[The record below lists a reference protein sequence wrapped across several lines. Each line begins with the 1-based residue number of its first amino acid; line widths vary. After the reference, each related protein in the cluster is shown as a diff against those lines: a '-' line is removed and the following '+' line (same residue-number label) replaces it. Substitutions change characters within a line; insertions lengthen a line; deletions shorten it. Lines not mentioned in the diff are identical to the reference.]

1 MTMPNLK
8 ALTVASV
15 AAIVAAIAAFSG
27 IAVAAYP
34 QRPIE
39 MVVPWGAGGGTDAVG
54 RIIGSLMEK
63 ELKQP
68 VNVVNR
74 VGGSGV
80 VGHSAIATAKPDG
93 YTIGVVT
100 VEIAMMHWQGLTQLS
115 YKDFSPIAQV
125 NEDFGGLA
133 VVADS
138 KYKTAKDLLAA
149 IKSSPPGT
157 FTCSG
162 TGQGGIWHVGLLGWL
177 MSEGVDPGRVTFVP
191 MGGAAPA
198 LKEML
203 SGGLSFVT
211 NSNAESA
218 ALISAGRVKALAHMG
233 PTRLAQFPDVPT
245 LKEATG
251 SDWTVAVWRL
261 IAGPKGMPKEV
272 MDVLVP
278 AVKKAYE
285 SKEYADFMKA
295 RGFGMV
301 FRGPEDTVKVMATS
315 DVEFGKVM
323 KQSGL
328 AK

>member
-1 MTMPNLK
+1 MTMPRFKVL
-8 ALTVASV
+8 AVASV
-15 AAIVAAIAAFSG
+15 AAIVAAIALVSG
-27 IAVAAYP
+27 IAGAAYP

-54 RIIGSLMEK
+54 RIIGTLLEK

-93 YTIGVVT
+93 YTIGVAT
-100 VEIAMMHWQGLTQLS
+100 VEIAMMHWQGLTKLS
-115 YKDFSPIAQV
+115 YKDYAPIAQV

-149 IKSSPPGT
+149 IKSNPPGT
-157 FTCSG
+157 FTASG

-177 MSEGVDPGRVTFVP
+177 MSEGVEPDRVKFVP

-218 ALISAGRVKALAHMG
+218 SLISAGRVKALAHMG
-233 PTRLAQFPDVPT
+233 PKRLPEFPDVPT

-251 SDWTVAVWRL
+251 SDWTIACWRL
-261 IAGPKGMPKEV
+261 IVGPKGLPKEV
-272 MDVLVP
+272 LDVLAP

-285 SKEYADFMKA
+285 SKEYVDFMKA
-295 RGFGMV
+295 RGFGMI
-301 FRGPEDTVKVMATS
+301 FRGPQDTVKVMQDS
-315 DVEFGKVM
+315 DADFGKVM
-323 KQSGL
+323 KKAGL
-328 AK
+328 VK

>member
-1 MTMPNLK
+1 MTSPRIK
-8 ALTVASV
+8 VLTLAASL
-15 AAIVAAIAAFSG
+15 AAFAAVVSSP
-27 IAVAAYP
+27 AVAEYP
-34 QRPIE
+34 ERPIQ

-54 RIIGSLMEK
+54 RIIGSLLEQD
-63 ELKQP
+63 LGQP

-74 VGGSGV
+74 TGGSGV

-100 VEIAMMHWQGLTQLS
+100 VEIAMMHWQGLTKLS
-115 YKDFSPIAQV
+115 YKDYSPIAQV

-133 VVADS
+133 VATDS
-138 KYKTAKDLLAA
+138 PFKTAKDLLTA
-149 IKSSPPGT
+149 IKSNPAGT
-157 FTCSG
+157 YTDSG

-177 MSEGVDPGRVTFVP
+177 MSENVAPNQVTFIP

-203 SGGLSFVT
+203 SGGISFVT
-211 NSNAESA
+211 NSNAEGA
-218 ALISAGRVKALAHMG
+218 ALISAGRVRALAHMG
-233 PTRLAQFPDVPT
+233 PKRLGQFPDVPT

-261 IAGPKGMPKEV
+261 IAGPKGLSKDV
-272 MDVLVP
+272 LDVLVP
-278 AVKKAYE
+278 AVEKAYE
-285 SKEYADFMKA
+285 SKEYAEFMKS

-301 FRGPEDTVKVMATS
+301 FRGPEDTMKVMESS
-315 DVEFGKVM
+315 DRDFGNVM
-323 KQSGL
+323 KKAGL

>member
-1 MTMPNLK
+1 MSMPRIRVLV
-8 ALTVASV
+8 AASV
-15 AAIVAAIAAFSG
+15 LVAAAAMAIVGGAAA
-27 IAVAAYP
+27 AAYP
-34 QRPIE
+34 TRPVE

-63 ELKQP
+63 DLKAP

-100 VEIAMMHWQGLTQLS
+100 VEIAMMHWQGLTKLS
-115 YKDFSPIAQV
+115 YKDYSPIAQV

-133 VVADS
+133 VAADS
-138 KYKTAKDLLAA
+138 KYKTAKELLAA

-177 MSEGVDPGRVTFVP
+177 MSEGVDPGKVTFVP

-203 SGGLSFVT
+203 AGGLSFVT
-211 NSNAESA
+211 SSNAEAA

-233 PTRLAQFPDVPT
+233 PKRLDQFPDVPT

-251 SDWTVAVWRL
+251 SDWTVAVWRM

-272 MDVLVP
+272 MDVLAP
-278 AVKKAYE
+278 AIKKASE
-285 SKEYADFMKA
+285 SKEYAEFMKA

-301 FRGPEDTVKVMATS
+301 FRGPAKTMKVMETS
-315 DVEFGKVM
+315 DSEFGNVM
-323 KQSGL
+323 KKAGL

>member
-1 MTMPNLK
+1 MTMPSLK
-8 ALTVASV
+8 ALTVAS
-15 AAIVAAIAAFSG
+15 AIVAAIAVVSG
-27 IAVAAYP
+27 TAVAGYP
-34 QRPIE
+34 ERPIQ

-54 RIIGSLMEK
+54 RIIGSLLEQN
-63 ELKQP
+63 LGQP

-74 VGGSGV
+74 TGGSGV

-100 VEIAMMHWQGLTQLS
+100 VEIAMMHWQGLTKLS
-115 YKDFSPIAQV
+115 YKDYSPIAQV

-133 VVADS
+133 VAADS
-138 KYKTAKDLLAA
+138 PFKTAKDLLAS
-149 IKSSPPGT
+149 IKSHPAGT
-157 FTCSG
+157 YTDSG

-177 MSEGVDPGRVTFVP
+177 MSENVDPNHVTFIP

-211 NSNAESA
+211 NSNAEGA
-218 ALISAGRVKALAHMG
+218 ALIEAGRVRALAHMG
-233 PTRLAQFPDVPT
+233 PTRLAQFPNVPT

-251 SDWTVAVWRL
+251 SDWTVAVWRM
-261 IAGPKGMPKEV
+261 IAGPKGLPKEV

-285 SKEYADFMKA
+285 SKEYAEFMKG

-301 FRGPEDTVKVMATS
+301 YRGPEGAMKTMETS

-323 KQSGL
+323 QKAGL

>member
-1 MTMPNLK
+1 MTMPSFK
-8 ALTVASV
+8 ALTVAS
-15 AAIVAAIAAFSG
+15 AIASAIAVVSG
-27 IAVAAYP
+27 TAVAAYP
-34 QRPIE
+34 ERPIE

-54 RIIGSLMEK
+54 RIIGSLLEK
-63 ELKQP
+63 NLGQP

-93 YTIGVVT
+93 YTIGVIT
-100 VEIAMMHWQGLTQLS
+100 VEIAMMHWQGLTTLS
-115 YKDFSPIAQV
+115 YKDYSPIAQV

-133 VVADS
+133 VAADS
-138 KYKTAKDLLAA
+138 PFKTAKDLLTA
-149 IKSSPPGT
+149 IKSNPPGT
-157 FTCSG
+157 YTDSG

-177 MSEGVDPGRVTFVP
+177 MSEGVDPNQVTFIP

-211 NSNAESA
+211 NSNAEGA
-218 ALISAGRVKALAHMG
+218 ALISAGRVRALAHMG

-251 SDWTVAVWRL
+251 SNWTVAVWRM
-261 IAGPKGMPKEV
+261 IGGPKGLPKPV
-272 MDVLVP
+272 LDVLVP
-278 AVKKAYE
+278 AIKKAYE
-285 SKEYADFMKA
+285 SKEYAEFMKA

-301 FRGPEDTVKVMATS
+301 FRGPEDTMKVMETS
-315 DVEFGKVM
+315 DTEFGKVM
-323 KQSGL
+323 KKAGL
-328 AK
+328 VK

>member
-1 MTMPNLK
+1 MTILRTK
-8 ALTVASV
+8 ALTLATSL
-15 AAIVAAIAAFSG
+15 AAIAAVFSG
-27 IAVAAYP
+27 TAYAGYP
-34 QRPIE
+34 ERPIE

-54 RIIGSLMEK
+54 RIIGSLLERD
-63 ELKQP
+63 LGQP

-74 VGGSGV
+74 TGGSGV

-100 VEIAMMHWQGLTQLS
+100 VEIAMMHWQGLTKLS
-115 YKDFSPIAQV
+115 YKDYSPIAQV

-133 VVADS
+133 VAADS
-138 KYKTAKDLLAA
+138 KFKTAKDLLSA
-149 IKSSPPGT
+149 IKSEPAGT
-157 FTCSG
+157 FTDSG

-177 MSEGVDPGRVTFVP
+177 MSEGIDPNQVTFIP

-203 SGGLSFVT
+203 SGGISMVT
-211 NSNAESA
+211 SSNAEAA
-218 ALISAGRVKALAHMG
+218 ALIDAGKVRALAHMG
-233 PTRLAQFPDVPT
+233 PKRLGQFPDVPT

-251 SDWTVAVWRL
+251 SDWTVAVWRM
-261 IAGPKGMPKEV
+261 IAGPKGLPKEV

-285 SKEYADFMKA
+285 SKEYADFMA
-295 RGFGMV
+295 GRGFGMV
-301 FRGPEDTVKVMATS
+301 YRGPDGAMKTMETS
-315 DVEFGKVM
+315 DSDFGNVM
-323 KQSGL
+323 KKAGL

>member
-15 AAIVAAIAAFSG
+15 AAIMATIAAFSG

-54 RIIGSLMEK
+54 RIIGTLIEK

-177 MSEGVDPGRVTFVP
+177 MSEGVDPSRVTFVP

-218 ALISAGRVKALAHMG
+218 SLISAGRVKALAHMG
-233 PTRLAQFPDVPT
+233 PKRLPEFPDVPT

-272 MDVLVP
+272 LDVLVP

-285 SKEYADFMKA
+285 SKEYADFMKS

-301 FRGPEDTVKVMATS
+301 FRGPQETVKVMEDS

-323 KQSGL
+323 KKAGL

>member
-1 MTMPNLK
+1 MTMPRIK
-8 ALTVASV
+8 GLTVVTAVAVV
-15 AAIVAAIAAFSG
+15 AAITLIGGIAA
-27 IAVAAYP
+27 AAYP

-54 RIIGSLMEK
+54 RIIGSLLEK
-63 ELKQP
+63 DLGQP

-100 VEIAMMHWQGLTQLS
+100 VEIAMMHWQGLTKLS

-125 NEDFGGLA
+125 NEDYGGLA
-133 VVADS
+133 VAADS
-138 KYKTAKDLLAA
+138 KFKTAKDLLAA
-149 IKSSPPGT
+149 IKSNPAGT
-157 FTCSG
+157 FTDSG

-218 ALISAGRVKALAHMG
+218 ALISAGRVRALAHMG

-251 SDWTVAVWRL
+251 SDWTIACWRM
-261 IAGPKGMPKEV
+261 IMGPKGLPKEV
-272 MDVLVP
+272 LDVLVP
-278 AVKKAYE
+278 ALKKAYE
-285 SKEYADFMKA
+285 SKEYTDFMKA

-301 FRGPEDTVKVMATS
+301 FRGPQDTMKVMENS
-315 DVEFGKVM
+315 DAEFGKVM
-323 KQSGL
+323 KKAGL
-328 AK
+328 VK

>member
-1 MTMPNLK
+1 MTMPRIK
-8 ALTVASV
+8 GLTVVTAVAVV
-15 AAIVAAIAAFSG
+15 AAITLIGGIAA
-27 IAVAAYP
+27 AAYP

-54 RIIGSLMEK
+54 RIIGSLLEK
-63 ELKQP
+63 DLGQP

-100 VEIAMMHWQGLTQLS
+100 VEIAMMHWQGLTKLS

-125 NEDFGGLA
+125 DEDYGGLA
-133 VVADS
+133 VAADS
-138 KYKTAKDLLAA
+138 KFKTAKDLLAA
-149 IKSSPPGT
+149 IKSNPAGT
-157 FTCSG
+157 FTDSG
-162 TGQGGIWHVGLLGWL
+162 TGRGGIWHVGLLGWL

-218 ALISAGRVKALAHMG
+218 ALISAGRVRALAHMG

-251 SDWTVAVWRL
+251 SDWTIACWRM
-261 IAGPKGMPKEV
+261 IMGPKGLPKEV
-272 MDVLVP
+272 LDVLVP
-278 AVKKAYE
+278 ALKKAYE
-285 SKEYADFMKA
+285 SKEYTDFMKA

-301 FRGPEDTVKVMATS
+301 FRGPQDTMKVDGDS
-315 DVEFGKVM
+315 DAEFGKVM
-323 KQSGL
+323 KKAGL
-328 AK
+328 VK

>member
-1 MTMPNLK
+1 MKMPRIK
-8 ALTVASV
+8 VLTVASAV
-15 AAIVAAIAAFSG
+15 AVAAAIAVFSG
-27 IAVAAYP
+27 TAVAAYP

-54 RIIGSLMEK
+54 RIIGSLLEK
-63 ELKQP
+63 ELGQP

-100 VEIAMMHWQGLTQLS
+100 VEIAMMHWQGLTKLS
-115 YKDFSPIAQV
+115 YKDYSPIAQV

-133 VVADS
+133 VVSDS
-138 KYKTAKDLLAA
+138 PFKTAKDLLAA
-149 IKSSPPGT
+149 IKTKPAGT
-157 FTCSG
+157 FTDSG

-177 MSEGVDPGRVTFVP
+177 MSEGVDPNRVTFVP

-203 SGGLSFVT
+203 AGGLSFVT

-251 SDWTVAVWRL
+251 SNWTIACWRM
-261 IAGPKGMPKEV
+261 IMGPKGLPKEV
-272 MDVLVP
+272 LDVLVP
-278 AVKKAYE
+278 AVKKAYQ

-301 FRGPEDTVKVMATS
+301 FRGPKDTKKVMENS
-315 DVEFGKVM
+315 DTEFGKVM
-323 KQSGL
+323 KKAGL
-328 AK
+328 VK